1 MNTMYMLTLKAFW
14 REEPERSFPW
24 VLSDVFQQR
33 WIRDVLSNESAALEK
48 RGQLRMHEKAPA
60 DPHSADIWRVER
72 HEFLS
77 HKLSGMQPDTKF
89 LKMHDR
95 SPFSSMNFPT
105 SLHKA

>member
-1 MNTMYMLTLKAFW
+1 MNTMYMLTFKAFW

-24 VLSDVFQQR
+24 ALSDVFQQR

-48 RGQLRMHEKAPA
+48 RGQLWMHEKAPA

-77 HKLSGMQPDTKF
+77 HKLSGMQTDTKF

-95 SPFSSMNFPT
+95 SPFSSVNFPT